1 MTQLSSLFIIFFIQS
16 WTFAFPELGVDF
28 FREEILL
35 RAKRQSGD
43 SDDKVTSTDLCTEDQ
58 FQEFVSDWDVCYTN
72 AITKFLD
79 EYVWDGDDQ
88 ENERVTCNRY
98 LDQSKCFTEGG
109 PQGLKCWEDEEA
121 KGRKLNYLYKN
132 HQAITVNGTSEE
144 GKLFIDSCIAF
155 SNFENDY
162 VDFTTGCP
170 RCCSFEEYQNKRKE
184 WTNCLDE
191 TLLKVEQR
199 RKIAFG
205 IGGAAGKN
213 FLYRAECQL
222 KKDWTETCPA
232 FLSSCFN
239 PNSSELK
246 EFSFQDQF
254 KQKEVTLQ
262 QYFDDFSYDSTCA
275 NI

>member
-1 MTQLSSLFIIFFIQS
+1 MTQFSSLFFIFLIES
-16 WTFAFPELGVDF
+16 WTFAFPELGADF

-79 EYVWDGDDQ
+79 EYVWDGSDQ

-109 PQGLKCWEDEEA
+109 PQGLKCWEGEEA
-121 KGRKLNYLYKN
+121 NGRKLNYLYKN
-132 HQAITVNGTSEE
+132 HQEITVNGTSEE

-155 SNFENDY
+155 ANFENDY
-162 VDFTTGCP
+162 VAFATGCP

-184 WTNCLDE
+184 WANCLDE

-199 RKIAFG
+199 RKVAFG
-205 IGGAAGKN
+205 IGGAAG
-213 FLYRAECQL
+213 
-222 KKDWTETCPA
+222 T
-232 FLSSCFN
+232 
-239 PNSSELK
+239 
-246 EFSFQDQF
+246 
-254 KQKEVTLQ
+254 
-262 QYFDDFSYDSTCA
+262 
-275 NI
+275 